1 MATQVKVEKPL
12 VSLPSNQEYI
22 EGIKSAP
29 AFGIKDKLGY
39 MFGDLGFNS
48 LQVLVN
54 TYLMIFFVNIL
65 QITPVHFSIIIA
77 ICKASDAINDP
88 FIGKAVDN
96 RAGTKFGKY
105 KPFMTR
111 FLLPYLLTT
120 IMLFVNLSSAPYA
133 MRIGYALLTY
143 FVWGIIG
150 TFINVPYGAML
161 NSITADM
168 KGRTDLSN
176 FRSIGSMI
184 ANVLVTSIAP
194 LILFDEMDNPV
205 ASRFI
210 VLSVI
215 LSVFTGICLL
225 LTHVLVKERMVI
237 PDKSEAQKHVNYFKI
252 MKTFVKNRPMIAVI
266 SAYIITKFFIQTTGI
281 MNQYVFMSHYRA
293 TDQLA
298 ALGLGTLVPI
308 FAAMFF
314 VKPMINRFG
323 KKNLITWPALLAAAS
338 FAVNAFF
345 PVSST
350 MYIVFQLIGQFFI
363 GFFSLLVWSL
373 IADAVDYQAYLTRER
388 NDGTIY
394 ATITFLVFLV
404 SSLST
409 SMIALLLDV
418 VGYDPA
424 LGAAQAAEVATSIK
438 FVGGILPVIGAV
450 LVFICFHFIYNIS
463 DAEMQKISTEVN
475 TEL

>member
-1 MATQVKVEKPL
+1 MATEAKVEE
-12 VSLPSNQEYI
+12 VIVAVPSNQEYVD
-22 EGIKSAP
+22 GIKSAP

-54 TYLMIFFVNIL
+54 TYLMIFFVNIV
-65 QITPVHFSIIIA
+65 QITPVHFSLIIA

-88 FIGKAVDN
+88 FIGKVVDN
-96 RAGTKFGKY
+96 KAGSKFGKY
-105 KPFMTR
+105 KPFLMKY
-111 FLLPYLLTT
+111 LLPYLATT
-120 IMLFVNLSSAPYA
+120 ILLFVNLASAPYA
-133 MRIGYALLTY
+133 VKIGYALITY
-143 FVWGIIG
+143 FIWGIVG

-161 NSITADM
+161 SSITADM

-176 FRSIGSMI
+176 FRSIGSVM
-184 ANVLVTSIAP
+184 ANVIVTSIAP
-194 LILFDEMDNPV
+194 LILFDQMDNPV
-205 ASRFI
+205 ASKFV
-210 VLSVI
+210 VLAII
-215 LSVFTGICLL
+215 LSVFTAVCLF
-225 LTHVLVKERMVI
+225 LTHTLVRERIVI
-237 PDKSEAQKHVNYFKI
+237 PDKTDEQKSINYFKI

-293 TDQLA
+293 TEQLA
-298 ALGLGTLVPI
+298 ALGLATLIPTL
-308 FAAMFF
+308 AAMVF

-323 KKNLITWPALLAAAS
+323 KKKLVTWPALFAAAS
-338 FAVNAFF
+338 FAVNAIF

-350 MYIVFQLIGQFFI
+350 MYIFFQLFGQFFV
-363 GFFSLLVWSL
+363 GFFSLLIWSL
-373 IADAVDYQAYLTRER
+373 IADAVDYQAYLTKDR

-418 VGYDPA
+418 VGYDVA
-424 LGAAQAAEVATSIK
+424 LGAAQTTEVASSIK
-438 FVGGILPVIGAV
+438 LLGGILPVIGAV
-450 LVFICFHFIYNIS
+450 LIFVCFHFIYNMT
-463 DAEMQKISTEVN
+463 DAEMQKISQEVN
-475 TEL
+475 GL

>member
-1 MATQVKVEKPL
+1 MATEAKVEE
-12 VSLPSNQEYI
+12 VIVAVPSNQEYVD
-22 EGIKSAP
+22 GIKSAP

-54 TYLMIFFVNIL
+54 TYLMIFFVNIV
-65 QITPVHFSIIIA
+65 QITPVHFSLIIA

-88 FIGKAVDN
+88 FIGKVVDN
-96 RAGTKFGKY
+96 KAGSKFGKY
-105 KPFMTR
+105 KPFLMKY
-111 FLLPYLLTT
+111 LLPYLATT
-120 IMLFVNLSSAPYA
+120 ILLFVNFAGAPYA
-133 MRIGYALLTY
+133 IKIGYALITY
-143 FVWGIIG
+143 FIWGIVG

-161 NSITADM
+161 SSITADM

-176 FRSIGSMI
+176 FRSIGSVM
-184 ANVLVTSIAP
+184 ANVIVTSIAP
-194 LILFDEMDNPV
+194 LILFDQMDNPV
-205 ASRFI
+205 AGKFV
-210 VLSVI
+210 VLAII
-215 LSVFTGICLL
+215 LSVFTAVCLF
-225 LTHVLVKERMVI
+225 LTHILVRERIVI
-237 PDKSEAQKHVNYFKI
+237 PDKTDEQKSINYFKI

-293 TDQLA
+293 TEQLA
-298 ALGLGTLVPI
+298 ALGLATLIPTL
-308 FAAMFF
+308 AAMVF

-323 KKNLITWPALLAAAS
+323 KKNLVTWPALFAAAS
-338 FAVNAFF
+338 FAVNAIF

-350 MYIVFQLIGQFFI
+350 MYIFFQLFGQFFV
-363 GFFSLLVWSL
+363 GFFSLLIWSL
-373 IADAVDYQAYLTRER
+373 IADAVDYQAYLTKDR

-418 VGYDPA
+418 VGYDVA
-424 LGAAQAAEVATSIK
+424 LGAAQTTEVASSIK
-438 FVGGILPVIGAV
+438 LLGGILPVIGAV
-450 LVFICFHFIYNIS
+450 LIFVCFHFIYNMT
-463 DAEMQKISTEVN
+463 DAEMQKISQEVN
-475 TEL
+475 GL

>member
-1 MATQVKVEKPL
+1 MATQTKVEQP
-12 VSLPSNQEYI
+12 VVASQPNQEYLA
-22 EGIKSAP
+22 GIKSAP
-29 AFGIKDKLGY
+29 TFGLRDKLGY
-39 MFGDLGFNS
+39 MFGDLGFNT

-54 TYLMIFFVNIL
+54 TYLMIFFVNVV

-88 FIGKAVDN
+88 FIGRAVDN

-105 KPFMTR
+105 KPFLLKY
-111 FLLPYLLTT
+111 LLPYIVTT
-120 IMLFVNLSSAPYA
+120 IMLFVNLAAAPYA
-133 MRIGYALLTY
+133 VRIVYAVITY
-143 FVWGIIG
+143 FIWGIVG

-176 FRSIGSMI
+176 FRSIGSMM
-184 ANVLVTSIAP
+184 ANVITTSIAP
-194 LILFDEMDNPV
+194 LILFDAMDNPV

-210 VLSVI
+210 LLAVVLSA
-215 LSVFTGICLL
+215 FTAICLF
-225 LTHVLVKERMVI
+225 LTHVLVKERVVI
-237 PDKSEAQKHVNYFKI
+237 PDKTEAEKHVNYFKI

-281 MNQYVFMSHYRA
+281 MNQYVFMSHFRA
-293 TDQLA
+293 TEQLA
-298 ALGLGTLVPI
+298 ALGLATLIPT

-314 VKPMINRFG
+314 VKPMINKFG
-323 KKNLITWPALLAAAS
+323 KKNLITWPALMAAAVFS
-338 FAVNAFF
+338 INAFF

-350 MYIVFQLIGQFFI
+350 MYIVFQLAGQFFI

-373 IADAVDYQAYLTRER
+373 IADAVDYQAYLTKER

-418 VGYDPA
+418 VGYDVA
-424 LGAAQAAEVATSIK
+424 LGAAQLPEVATSIK
-438 FVGGILPVIGAV
+438 FLGGILPVIGAV
-450 LVFICFHFIYNIS
+450 LIFVCFHFIYNMT
-463 DAEMQKISTEVN
+463 DAEMQKISKEVN
-475 TEL
+475 GI